1 MGNPQIIQ
9 NWLLYV
15 IVDDMMNGF
24 FKGQGMV
31 RWLMNG
37 QFINGVLVVVDNVLY
52 FFVTLSVDIYIYI
65 HI

>member
-1 MGNPQIIQ
+1 M
-9 NWLLYV
+9 YV

-52 FFVTLSVDIYIYI
+52 FFVTLSVDIYIYTYNIILEI
-65 HI
+65 HD

>member
-1 MGNPQIIQ
+1 
-9 NWLLYV
+9 LYV

-52 FFVTLSVDIYIYI
+52 FFVTLSVDIYTYNIILEI
-65 HI
+65 HD